1 MTCNA
6 RRHRHFGTQTH
17 REAAFIGTTPDLAR
31 EPMQQIQRAIFD
43 LRRGAPIVV
52 RGEASDMLVA
62 PVEYLD
68 DASLDALTDLAGS
81 AASLV
86 LTYYRLSY
94 LQPDCPDGPGRL
106 ALQPDERAASILS
119 YAIDAQ
125 AQWPTPRPIEP
136 IDDIETAALALAHR
150 ARLIPAVVVAV
161 VAPDNTAAL
170 ARRLADYSML
180 AVPAVDVQQ
189 SRNDA
194 DIRRVSDARV
204 PLPEAAD
211 SRLVVFRE
219 ANGLAEHI
227 AVLIGD
233 PQHWPD
239 AVPVRMHSACLTG
252 DLFGSLRCDCG
263 AQLKASVKQ
272 IAALG
277 GGALLY
283 LDQEGRGIGLANK
296 MRAYHLQDTGL
307 DTVDAD
313 QVLGFGPDGR
323 DYGVALSMLRALDIS
338 RVELLTNNPSKYQA
352 LSAGGIDVVRRH
364 GVYGQLTPDNADY
377 LQTKA
382 DRAGHWLGT
391 LINNDSAQSSTGSD

>member
-1 MTCNA
+1 
-6 RRHRHFGTQTH
+6 
-17 REAAFIGTTPDLAR
+17 
-31 EPMQQIQRAIFD
+31 MQQIQRAIFD
-43 LRRGAPIVV
+43 LRRGVPILV
-52 RGEASDMLVA
+52 RGEEFDTLVA

-68 DASLDALTDLAGS
+68 DHSLDALTDLAGS
-81 AASLV
+81 AAALV
-86 LTYYRLSY
+86 LTRYRLSC
-94 LQPDCPDGPGRL
+94 LSPVHADGPGRL
-106 ALQPDERAASILS
+106 ALQTNESAACILA
-119 YAIDAQ
+119 YAIDAD
-125 AQWPTPRPIEP
+125 ATWPAARPIQP
-136 IDDIETAALALAHR
+136 VDDSDTAALELVQR
-150 ARLIPAVVVAV
+150 GRLIPAVVVAT
-161 VAPDNTAAL
+161 VAPANAA
-170 ARRLADYSML
+170 AVAQRLADHSIL
-180 AVPAVDVQQ
+180 AVEA
-189 SRNDA
+189 A
-194 DIRRVSDARV
+194 DIHRTEDASELRRVSEARV

-219 ANGLAEHI
+219 SNGLAEHI

-233 PQHWPD
+233 PGQWPD
-239 AVPVRMHSACLTG
+239 AVPVRLHSACLTG

-263 AQLKASVKQ
+263 AQLKASVAH

-323 DYGVALSMLRALDIS
+323 DYGVALAMLRALDIS
-338 RVELLTNNPSKYQA
+338 RVELLTNNPNKWAA

-364 GVYGQLTPDNADY
+364 GVYGSLTADNAGY

-382 DRAGHWLGT
+382 ERAGHWLDD
-391 LINNDSAQSSTGSD
+391 LINDPSAHSPTGND

>member
-1 MTCNA
+1 
-6 RRHRHFGTQTH
+6 
-17 REAAFIGTTPDLAR
+17 
-31 EPMQQIQRAIFD
+31 MQQIQRAIFD
-43 LRRGAPIVV
+43 LRRGVPIVV
-52 RGEASDMLVA
+52 RGEAVDMLVA

-68 DASLDALTDLAGS
+68 DAALDALTDLAGS

-86 LTYYRLSY
+86 LTHYRLSY
-94 LQPDCPDGPGRL
+94 LQPGYPDGPGRL
-106 ALQPDERAASILS
+106 TLRADERAASVLS

-125 AQWPTPRPIEP
+125 AQWPAPRPIEP
-136 IDDIETAALALAHR
+136 VDDTQTAALELVHR
-150 ARLIPAVVVAV
+150 ARLIPAVVVAP
-161 VAPDNTAAL
+161 VATDNAA
-170 ARRLADYSML
+170 AVRRRLADYSML
-180 AVPAVDVQQ
+180 AVAAADVQQ
-189 SRNDA
+189 SHNEA

-211 SRLVVFRE
+211 SRFVVFRE
-219 ANGLAEHI
+219 ANGSAEHI

-233 PQHWPD
+233 PGQWPA
-239 AVPVRMHSACLTG
+239 AVPLRMHSACLTG

-323 DYGVALSMLRALDIS
+323 DYGVALAMLRALEIT
-338 RVELLTNNPSKYQA
+338 RVELLTNNPRKYQA

-364 GVYGQLTPDNADY
+364 GVYGRLTPDNAGY

-382 DRAGHWLGT
+382 DRAGHWLET
-391 LINNDSAQSSTGSD
+391 LIRDDGATGSD